1 MKSTAR
7 EYAQWV
13 LAEGNEIKTGRLIKQ
28 AARRFLSDLE
38 REDIYFDE
46 AEAVWM
52 VQFIEENCNQWE
64 GKWKGEPLKLEP
76 WQRFIIEQIYGWI
89 RKDTG
94 CRRINKVFIQVS
106 KKNGKSS
113 LCAGLGLGH
122 LFADDRIN
130 TPKIY
135 TAANNEDQAK
145 ICVNMAGQMI
155 KESPDLYDYVDDDT
169 VRLFNYK
176 ENITEVVHLERNGF
190 IKALSKES
198 SDKKSKTAGGKHGIN
213 ASMGLVDEFGMSPDY
228 GASGTIESSMASRDE
243 WLMMFFTTSGFN
255 LAGPCYT
262 ELRELGIQVL
272 DGVITMDNYL
282 PFIFE
287 IDAPVE
293 EGKNLDITA
302 QWLYDHPE
310 VWGQSNPNL
319 GVSVNPAFLKSQLEK
334 AILKRGALE
343 VEVLTLNF
351 NKWCESA
358 EVWIPVETW
367 DKNTHGISEKELLGR
382 VCYGGIELNSG
393 LKMSSLV
400 LYFPEL
406 ADGKDAVKCMFW
418 SPSELVRD
426 ANANIQFGAWAD
438 DGFIEVCEGN
448 VIDNDYIFSKVVD
461 LCGRYNLHSIAF
473 NKSQENHDIL
483 QALVRQGIEC
493 NPIQTGYKGQ
503 NVPTSAWQ
511 DNLTCGKIEHF
522 KNPVLK
528 WCNSQTMITRS
539 KDSEIRVQKSEDRTC
554 GITAAINALAQY
566 KTIAANEIPYQAI
579 ESWG

>member
-1 MKSTAR
+1 MTSAEKYAR
-7 EYAQWV
+7 WV
-13 LAEGNEIKTGRLIKQ
+13 LKDGNEIKTGRLMKL
-28 AARRFLSDLE
+28 AAKRFLTDLE
-38 REDIYFDE
+38 REDIYFDPK
-46 AEAVWM
+46 EAVWM
-52 VQFIEENCNQWE
+52 VEFIEDNCNQWE
-64 GKWKGEPLKLEP
+64 GKWRGQPLKLEP

-94 CRRINKVFIQVS
+94 ARRINKVYIQVS

-113 LCAGLGLGH
+113 VCAGLGLGH
-122 LFADDRIN
+122 IYADDRVN
-130 TPKIY
+130 TPKVF

-145 ICVNMAGQMI
+145 ICVNMAGRMI
-155 KESPDLYDYVDDDT
+155 EQSENLYDYVEDGT
-169 VRLFNYK
+169 IRLFNYK
-176 ENITEVVHLERNGF
+176 DNITEIVHTERDGF

-243 WLMMFFTTSGFN
+243 WLMLFFTTSGFN

-262 ELRELGIQVL
+262 ELRELGVQVL
-272 DGVITMDNYL
+272 EGTIVMDNYL

-287 IDAPVE
+287 IDPPVE
-293 EGKNLDITA
+293 DSKTQEITA
-302 QWLYDHPE
+302 QWLMDHPE

-334 AILKRGALE
+334 AILKRGSLE

-358 EVWIPVETW
+358 EVWIPTEIW
-367 DKNTHGISEKELLGR
+367 DKNSHGYNVDMLRGR
-382 VCYGGIELNSG
+382 LCYGGIELNSG

-400 LYFPEL
+400 LYFPDL
-406 ADGKDAVKCMFW
+406 IAGKDAVLCMFW
-418 SPSELVRD
+418 APSELVRD
-426 ANANIQFGAWAD
+426 ANANIQFGGWAD
-438 DGFIEVCEGN
+438 DGYIEVCEGN
-448 VIDNDYIFSKVVD
+448 VIDNDYIFDKVVA
-461 LCGRYNLHSIAF
+461 LCGRYNLHSLAF

-483 QALVRQGIEC
+483 QALVRQGIQC

-503 NVPTSAWQ
+503 NVPTKAWEE
-511 DNLTCGKIEHF
+511 NLTSGKMEHF

-528 WCNSQTMITRS
+528 WMNGQTMITRN
-539 KDSEIRVQKSEDRTC
+539 KDGEIRVQKSEDKNA

-566 KTIAANEIPYQAI
+566 KTVAATEMNDQRV
-579 ESWG
+579 ESW